1 MVVIVADFGFAREL
15 GSEAMAHTVCGS
27 PLYMAPEVLLSEP
40 YDGKADL
47 WSIGTIMYQCKYGK
61 APFTVSCEW
70 CFKNLVLILTILGYQ
85 SCCFGKEISK
95 GQVDSCY

>member
-1 MVVIVADFGFAREL
+1 MVSQDYCIVAADFGFAREL
-15 GSEAMAHTVCGS
+15 GDEMMAHTVCGS

-61 APFTVSCEW
+61 APFTVSTAL
-70 CFKNLVLILTILGYQ
+70 FVDIMYIGNLLGY
-85 SCCFGKEISK
+85 
-95 GQVDSCY
+95 

>member
-1 MVVIVADFGFAREL
+1 MVNAFMRYVVYCMLVADFGFAREL
-15 GSEAMAHTVCGS
+15 GSETMAHTVCGS

-61 APFTVSCEW
+61 APFTVSLDG
-70 CFKNLVLILTILGYQ
+70 FLGN
-85 SCCFGKEISK
+85 
-95 GQVDSCY
+95 

>member
-1 MVVIVADFGFAREL
+1 MISSCVVMANSIMQLLCCMVMLLADFGFAREL

-61 APFTVSCEW
+61 APFTVGLSIVGIQ
-70 CFKNLVLILTILGYQ
+70 LQ
-85 SCCFGKEISK
+85 
-95 GQVDSCY
+95 